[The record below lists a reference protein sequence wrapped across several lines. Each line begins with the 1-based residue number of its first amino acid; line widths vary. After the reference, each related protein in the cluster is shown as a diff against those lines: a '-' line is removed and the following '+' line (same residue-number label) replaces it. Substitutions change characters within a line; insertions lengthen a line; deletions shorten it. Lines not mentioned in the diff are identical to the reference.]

1 MRFSIVVPVYN
12 VADYLGT
19 CMSSILAQKLEDDEI
34 ILVDDGSTDGKSGA
48 LCDDYA
54 AAHPGLVRVIHQQ
67 NGGLGAARNTGI
79 EAARG
84 EWLLFV
90 DSDDR
95 IAPNTL
101 ETLARQLHHTEAKM
115 IVFDFCYETEQGI
128 LPSEPRQ
135 SAVTGAPQSLA
146 TDPELLL
153 DSPSACFRLWHRS
166 LFADGTIRFPA
177 RVWYEDLCTTPKALL
192 RAGQI
197 VQIPDVLYF
206 YYQRQGSIM
215 RNANLRRN
223 LEILDALETVR
234 AYYETQGA
242 LETHRAWLCV
252 LSVDNA
258 IQAARRVLMADPK
271 ADYLPDFVAYLQTHY
286 PDYRSVAEL
295 RRLGRKKLL
304 LLKLLEGRHYK
315 AARAIFRATA
325 LLRSIKPVRNET
337 K

>member
-54 AAHPGLVRVIHQQ
+54 AAHPDLVRVIHQQ

-101 ETLARQLHHTEAKM
+101 ETLARQLPHTEAKM

-135 SAVTGAPQSLA
+135 SAVRR
-146 TDPELLL
+146 
-153 DSPSACFRLWHRS
+153 DSP
-166 LFADGTIRFPA
+166 GT
-177 RVWYEDLCTTPKALL
+177 
-192 RAGQI
+192 
-197 VQIPDVLYF
+197 
-206 YYQRQGSIM
+206 
-215 RNANLRRN
+215 
-223 LEILDALETVR
+223 
-234 AYYETQGA
+234 
-242 LETHRAWLCV
+242 
-252 LSVDNA
+252 
-258 IQAARRVLMADPK
+258 
-271 ADYLPDFVAYLQTHY
+271 
-286 PDYRSVAEL
+286 
-295 RRLGRKKLL
+295 
-304 LLKLLEGRHYK
+304 
-315 AARAIFRATA
+315 
-325 LLRSIKPVRNET
+325 
-337 K
+337 